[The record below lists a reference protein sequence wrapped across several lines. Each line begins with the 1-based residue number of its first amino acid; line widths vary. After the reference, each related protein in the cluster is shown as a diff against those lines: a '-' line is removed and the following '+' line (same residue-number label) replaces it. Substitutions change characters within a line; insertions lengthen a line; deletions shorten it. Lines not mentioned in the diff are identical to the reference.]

1 MHSNSWI
8 YPKYSIS
15 KSLGTKLQN
24 KPSQGV
30 KNVHAGPTFAHI
42 STQIRE
48 WIRNRFLHTN
58 LPPQSRRSGISR
70 ALQLQTAGF
79 LPEGVWVSVW
89 ESVCVCVCVCVWDG
103 QRLLLSAQEWKGI
116 QSDGGRAERVSVCET
131 GSMFVGFVSV
141 FVCMWERVG
150 SVEQGRDTTVKLGP

>member
-15 KSLGTKLQN
+15 KN

-30 KNVHAGPTFAHI
+30 KNFHAGPTFAHI

-89 ESVCVCVCVCVWDG
+89 ESVCVCVCEMVRDCCWVPKNEKVFNQTEAELREWVYV
-103 QRLLLSAQEWKGI
+103 RLAACQVKSSHLYLYSAFNNTNCNKALHNI
-116 QSDGGRAERVSVCET
+116 TFSD
-131 GSMFVGFVSV
+131 
-141 FVCMWERVG
+141 
-150 SVEQGRDTTVKLGP
+150 